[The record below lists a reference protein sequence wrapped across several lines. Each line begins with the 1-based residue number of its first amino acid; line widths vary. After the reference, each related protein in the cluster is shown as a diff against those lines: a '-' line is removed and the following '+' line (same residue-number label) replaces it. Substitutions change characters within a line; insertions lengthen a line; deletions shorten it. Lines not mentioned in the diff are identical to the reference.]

1 MKCYTDPKT
10 TPLKFHKIFHRI
22 LLPLWI
28 LGTFVGAFRLLSYAD
43 YAAYFSVLTFVY
55 LGAGAALVACF
66 LGLGTWE
73 RYAWYSLMGVL
84 SGMLLMRIVISSVNL
99 QSGFSDISDF
109 LGEWIGA
116 FASYGLILLY
126 YYKRRGLFFRPATA
140 RSAESVK
147 AAKSHHNADSFAN
160 KSELLSPFRVVPPV
174 LYAEPEAIPRKYSGS
189 YYTFTGDT
197 GKDVQALHSNYDHA
211 SSLVDFTMNRMDQ
224 VGNNPGNPKR
234 EELAHKFFAYQIA
247 KSCYAHI
254 IAAISQ
260 EAEPAAAKK
269 LVDIQTRNVQFQ
281 FDYMCDL
288 IRDFYML
295 QADLASSRNDP
306 ERQKSLE
313 DQISALENNIS
324 DAQVQ
329 IFRIYRM

>member
-1 MKCYTDPKT
+1 MRKYTDLET
-10 TPLKFHKIFHRI
+10 TPLKFHMFIRFVFFPLGMLVTLANIFL
-22 LLPLWI
+22 LLPYI
-28 LGTFVGAFRLLSYAD
+28 GTNFVALISVPLYI
-43 YAAYFSVLTFVY
+43 AYFISSL
-55 LGAGAALVACF
+55 ACVIGF
-66 LGLGTWE
+66 GQWKS
-73 RYAWYSLMGVL
+73 YAWYALLWALGLRVVDQLLVAALNFYSGISAQTIVSNILGSL
-84 SGMLLMRIVISSVNL
+84 IAN
-99 QSGFSDISDF
+99 
-109 LGEWIGA
+109 
-116 FASYGLILLY
+116 GLILLY
-126 YYKRRGLFFRPATA
+126 YYKRRALFFRAETSQPAEPA
-140 RSAESVK
+140 KAPESASDSSPES
-147 AAKSHHNADSFAN
+147 
-160 KSELLSPFRVVPPV
+160 SESEPSSLFHVLPPV
-174 LYAEPEAIPRKYSGS
+174 LYGEPESIHRKYSGS